1 MVCKAV
7 LVDALVFIAHAPA
20 SSGHAPGTSHRG
32 PALEAVLRVLG
43 PVQRDPLS
51 ASKAG
56 ASALM
61 PCKTFTEVCPKG
73 RGPNSPWKNC
83 RILGPFPT
91 EISNRQNSRLAL
103 IWAHVPRKH
112 HSVSV
117 WTRRLAV
124 LATEHNRCLPSDV
137 RHGGSRVGIH
147 SRAKR
152 VGIRRPAVQGD
163 TGNEAAERGVVCS
176 EHTSCCGSGPDLGN
190 AAK

>member
-7 LVDALVFIAHAPA
+7 LVDALVCIAHAPA
-20 SSGHAPGTSHRG
+20 CSGHAPGTSHRG

-103 IWAHVPRKH
+103 ILG
-112 HSVSV
+112 
-117 WTRRLAV
+117 TRVTKTPQRLS
-124 LATEHNRCLPSDV
+124 LDTEA
-137 RHGGSRVGIH
+137 GSSCHRTQPL
-147 SRAKR
+147 S
-152 VGIRRPAVQGD
+152 
-163 TGNEAAERGVVCS
+163 AERCPAWR
-176 EHTSCCGSGPDLGN
+176 EPRRHTQTRKARWHQTTRSAGRHW
-190 AAK
+190 K